1 MKKSKKFH
9 LILVVSGLIV
19 LLMDITVKNF
29 FEEQDALVAVALFLM
44 VAYLVMYVAGYII
57 PNIYKVVKYRDEPWP
72 QEHKILWVLIGI
84 GIAQNVLIMW
94 PVIMSNGFNTAT
106 IIRLIVSSFVLGV
119 SEGKIEVVDDERLQR
134 QKSRKKEE
142 QEVEQEVEQEDEET
156 RM

>member
-142 QEVEQEVEQEDEET
+142 QEVEQEDEET